1 MINIIYGLKGNGKT
15 AKIIEKANET
25 AQNSKGVVVFITDRK
40 DHSRAVSNK
49 ARFVCVN
56 DYGITCDKC
65 CVAFLKGLLAG
76 NYDIT
81 DVFVDGLARFVGMEV
96 KDMENGEISNDTGI
110 NMENIYKD
118 IDLLSLE
125 HNVDFT
131 FTVSVEN
138 VPDYMKKYI

>member
-96 KDMENGEISNDTGI
+96 KDMEN
-110 NMENIYKD
+110 IYKD

>member
-15 AKIIEKANET
+15 AKIIEKANQT

-96 KDMENGEISNDTGI
+96 KDMEN
-110 NMENIYKD
+110 IYKD